1 MTKWNNKIRYTVV
14 MVLCIMLNMVL
25 SEVSGNL
32 HLPVWLDV
40 TGTAL
45 AALLLE
51 PTAGLMV
58 GLVNN
63 FFLAIFLTG
72 TSSLFYYCISAAV
85 ALIVGLMVREPNG
98 GRIRKNRVF
107 PAIVLVLIVS
117 TLLSTLLT
125 LLLSGGVSTS
135 TWEVY
140 YMDIATAWGAPQALS
155 CLFGV
160 FVIKFYD
167 TLATAALVAVLYRIA
182 PRSFKYPPEEA

>member
-1 MTKWNNKIRYTVV
+1 MKWNNKTRYAAVMALCVV
-14 MVLCIMLNMVL
+14 LNIVL

-58 GLVNN
+58 GLANN

-85 ALIVGLMVREPNG
+85 ALIVGLLVREPNG
-98 GRIRKNRVF
+98 AIRKKRIL
-107 PAIVLVLIVS
+107 PAMALVLAVS

-135 TWEVY
+135 TWEVF
-140 YMDIATAWGAPQALS
+140 YMGFAHSWGSPQPLA

-160 FVIKFYD
+160 FVIKLYD
-167 TLATAALVAVLYRIA
+167 TLATAALVALLYRLT
-182 PRSFKYPPEEA
+182 PRSLKYPPDHA

>member
-1 MTKWNNKIRYTVV
+1 MTNVNNKKRYAIV
-14 MVLCIMLNMVL
+14 MACCILLNIVL
-25 SEVSGNL
+25 SEISGNL

-51 PTAGLMV
+51 PTAGLLV
-58 GLVNN
+58 GLANN

-85 ALIVGLMVREPNG
+85 ALIVGLLVRTPNG
-98 GRIRKNRVF
+98 PIRKKNIL
-107 PAIVLVLIVS
+107 PAAALVLVVS

-135 TWEVY
+135 TWEVF
-140 YMDIATAWGAPQALS
+140 YMNFALGWGWPQALAT
-155 CLFGV
+155 LWGV
-160 FVIKFYD
+160 FVIKLYD
-167 TLATAALVAVLYRIA
+167 TVATGLLVALLYVLT
-182 PRSFKYPPEEA
+182 PRKFKYPPANA